1 MTTPGDPTETARPDD
16 RAPLERAPV
25 PAIDPTAVSRDDIE
39 AKMREITG
47 EVTGEVK
54 GVEKGLIAA
63 GVGVAVVVLVVAFA
77 LGRRRGRKRTTIVE
91 VRRL

>member
-1 MTTPGDPTETARPDD
+1 MSPTPVRP
-16 RAPLERAPV
+16 V
-25 PAIDPTAVSRDDIE
+25 GRDDIE

-47 EVTGEVK
+47 EVGGEVESARNLA
-54 GVEKGLIAA
+54 VAV
-63 GVGVAVVVLVVAFA
+63 GVGVVVVVVLVAFV

>member
-1 MTTPGDPTETARPDD
+1 MNPTPDQ
-16 RAPLERAPV
+16 PV
-25 PAIDPTAVSRDDIE
+25 GRDDIE

-47 EVTGEVK
+47 EVGGEVESARNLA
-54 GVEKGLIAA
+54 VAV
-63 GVGVAVVVLVVAFA
+63 GVGVVVVVVLVAFV